1 MLNFNRVAQVIAG
14 PYGQDGVLIEGLDVS
29 FSVVKTDD
37 PKVNIMDVKVYNA
50 APSTRQLLETTENTV
65 IINAGYFG
73 NVLQL
78 AAGDIT
84 KGSTVMSGVDRVTS
98 ALCGDGLRALST
110 KRVSLSYDG
119 AVSAQQIISDISL
132 ALGIKV
138 QETDADL
145 SGKFRSGWA
154 FVGPAKDAMT
164 SIAKRFGLD
173 WSVQNEE
180 IQVTTRRGVNTKEA
194 VLITPETGL
203 IGHPEPLDDTR
214 EDNVDAKELPGLRI
228 MTLLNPLYE
237 PGGVVVLRAKGYD
250 DAEFRV
256 KRVEHNG
263 DTRGSAWHSTLE
275 VVER

>member
-14 PYGQDGVLIEGLDVS
+14 PYGQEGVLITGLDVS

-37 PKVNIMDVKVYNA
+37 PKVNTMEVRVYNA
-50 APSTRQLLETTENTV
+50 APNTRQLLETTENTV
-65 IINAGYFG
+65 IVNAGYFG
-73 NVLQL
+73 NVRQL

-119 AVSAQQIISDISL
+119 AVSARQIINDIST
-132 ALGIKV
+132 ALGLEV

-145 SGKFRSGWA
+145 SGKFRTGWA

-203 IGHPEPLDDTR
+203 IGHPAPLDDAR
-214 EDNVDAKELPGLRI
+214 DDNVDAKEPPGLRI
-228 MTLLNPLYE
+228 MTLLNPLYV
-237 PGGVVVLRAKGYD
+237 PGGVVVLRSKGYD
-250 DAEFRV
+250 DAEFRI
-256 KRVEHNG
+256 KRVEHDG